1 MFEFLTGASNITKS
15 LFLMVVGVL
24 GTHATLLLFYIMI
37 KVLLRVSGRN
47 AKPDSKN

>member
-1 MFEFLTGASNITKS
+1 MILVGASNITKS

-37 KVLLRVSGRN
+37 KVLLKIFTRN
-47 AKPDSKN
+47 AKTNN